1 MTRKQDFSSKKAY
14 FLSEGFI
21 NSPKVSPMT
30 LKHTVSMVYKR
41 VRANYASK
49 DHLGRSSRSYLHLE
63 LLNSYTNREKWPKY
77 PSVKAPVQAT
87 AALLDNVSTLAQNF
101 EHIET

>member
-1 MTRKQDFSSKKAY
+1 MTKKQNFWSKQAY
-14 FLSEGFI
+14 FLCERFV
-21 NSPKVSPMT
+21 NSSKVSSMT
-30 LKHTVSMVYKR
+30 LKHTVSMVYNQ
-41 VRANYASK
+41 VRANYASM
-49 DHLGRSSRSYLHLE
+49 DHLGSSSRSYLQLA